1 MINLKK
7 KYTDC
12 LNFVVNKV
20 VILRL
25 DLNLPSYDG
34 LFTDLTR
41 LEKVIPTIEDL
52 LKNNAKLVI
61 ISHLGR
67 PRGKVSEKY
76 SLKPIVAKL
85 EQKIKIPVAFSEN
98 DILKTKPEKI
108 LKKLEDEK
116 ILMLE
121 NIRFYPEEEKNDDEF
136 SKRLSK
142 FGDIFINECFSVSHR
157 NHSSIVGIPKFLP
170 SFPGKLLE
178 FEVNFIKSIISNKD
192 IKNNVAVLGG
202 AKISTK
208 INIVKYLAKNFKKVL
223 VGGAMANTFLAAK
236 KQNVGESF
244 YEPSMIN
251 VAQKILVDFDEK
263 IVLPEDVIVIKSPD
277 EESFEV
283 KSVDNIFK
291 NEKIMDI
298 GPKTR
303 MNFAQIITSS
313 EGLIWN
319 GPLGLFEKIPFDAGT
334 KYVASAVQS
343 NKNKNF
349 FSVAGGGDTISM
361 LKQANCFDGFSFLS
375 TGGGAF
381 LEFIQGN
388 SLPGLLVLNE

>member
-192 IKNNVAVLGG
+192 IKNNVGPDNF
-202 AKISTK
+202 K
-208 INIVKYLAKNFKKVL
+208 INMGYAGWDKGQLEDEIKNGDWLLKPFSKK
-223 VGGAMANTFLAAK
+223 
-236 KQNVGESF
+236 
-244 YEPSMIN
+244 I
-251 VAQKILVDFDEK
+251 IFDISDQDMWEFST
-263 IVLPEDVIVIKSPD
+263 LD
-277 EESFEV
+277 
-283 KSVDNIFK
+283 
-291 NEKIMDI
+291 
-298 GPKTR
+298 
-303 MNFAQIITSS
+303 
-313 EGLIWN
+313 
-319 GPLGLFEKIPFDAGT
+319 LGLDANDYMG
-334 KYVASAVQS
+334 KSGRA
-343 NKNKNF
+343 
-349 FSVAGGGDTISM
+349 
-361 LKQANCFDGFSFLS
+361 
-375 TGGGAF
+375 
-381 LEFIQGN
+381 
-388 SLPGLLVLNE
+388 